1 MDEATI
7 QRIREQ
13 FDFAPYP
20 KIPVEQKP
28 NRNKLFRYNM
38 LNGFYLRDQQVVS
51 SQGKSILDVG
61 CGSGFTTLTLALANP
76 GAQIVGIDIS
86 QTSIE
91 LAKSRLLY
99 HGFSE
104 VEFYVLPVEELGTL
118 HRQFDYINCDETLYL
133 LSDPVAGLRA
143 MASVLAQQGI
153 IRANL
158 HHALQRRVYFQ
169 AQEVMQF
176 LGFMDDCDQE
186 TALQAVRDLFNGLG
200 MHAWIKKFGWSGD
213 PKDEDILANHLL
225 RGDRGFRVK
234 DMFALLAESGLQF
247 ISLVDQPFWQIADL
261 FDSPEAIPDFMQ
273 MAQAMA
279 TPEELLYLYELLNP
293 MHRLLDFYC
302 GHPHISNNYRSPADW
317 QEVEWHSA
325 TAWLHPQLQDAEV
338 KAGLERAISGL
349 APCPMSPY
357 LSVTSPKEISLLPP
371 SSLMLYILLTEG
383 KGQGMNFSELV
394 NLWQDTFPHNPI
406 SRTPL
411 SPEETA
417 KQVRRILTDLEELQ
431 FIFLTTSCQSK

>member
-1 MDEATI
+1 MNEATI

-28 NRNKLFRYNM
+28 DRNKLFRYNM
-38 LNGFYLRDQQVVS
+38 INSFYLRDQQVVS

-76 GAQIVGIDIS
+76 EAKIVGIDIS
-86 QTSIE
+86 ETSIE

-99 HGFSE
+99 HGFGE
-104 VEFYVLPVEELGTL
+104 VEFYVMPVEQLSTL

-143 MASVLAQQGI
+143 MASVLAERGI

-200 MHAWIKKFGWSGD
+200 MHAWIKKFGWSSD
-213 PKDEDILANHLL
+213 PKNEDILANHLL

-234 DMFALLAESGLQF
+234 DMFDLLAESGLQF
-247 ISLVDQPFWQIADL
+247 ISLVDQSFWQIADL
-261 FDSPEAIPDFMQ
+261 FTSPEAIPDFVQ

-279 TPEELLYLYELLNP
+279 TPQELLYLYELLNP

-302 GHPHISNNYRSPADW
+302 GHPQIGINYRSPAEW
-317 QEVEWHSA
+317 QEAEWDNA
-325 TAWLHPQLQDAEV
+325 KAWLHPQLQDAEV
-338 KAGLERAISGL
+338 KAGLEQAISAL

-357 LSVTSPKEISLLPP
+357 LSATSPKEISLLPP
-371 SSLMLYILLTEG
+371 SSLMLYILLTEA
-383 KGQGMNFSELV
+383 KGQGMDFPQLV
-394 NLWQDTFPHNPI
+394 QLWQDTFPHNPI
-406 SRTPL
+406 SR
-411 SPEETA
+411 SPMIAEQA
-417 KQVRRILTDLEELQ
+417 IQQVRKILTDLAELQ
-431 FIFLTTSCQSK
+431 FVLLTL

>member
-28 NRNKLFRYNM
+28 NRNQLFRYNM

-51 SQGKSILDVG
+51 SHGKSILDVG

-76 GAQIVGIDIS
+76 GAKIVGIDIS
-86 QTSIE
+86 ETSIE

-104 VEFYVLPVEELGTL
+104 VEFYVLPVEQLGRL
-118 HRQFDYINCDETLYL
+118 NRQFDYINCDETLYL
-133 LSDPVAGLRA
+133 LPDPLVGLQA
-143 MASVLAQQGI
+143 MASVLAERGI

-186 TALQAVRDLFNGLG
+186 TALQAVRDLFNGLDT
-200 MHAWIKKFGWSGD
+200 HTWIKKFGWSD
-213 PKDEDILANHLL
+213 NPRDEGILANHLL

-234 DMFALLAESGLQF
+234 DMFDLLARSGLQF

-261 FDSPEAIPDFMQ
+261 FTSPAAMPDFMQ

-279 TPEELLYLYELLNP
+279 TPQELLYLYELLNP

-302 GHPHISNNYRSPADW
+302 GHPHISNSYRSPAEW
-317 QEVEWHSA
+317 QEAEWDNA
-325 TAWLHPQLQDAEV
+325 KAWLHPQLQDAEV
-338 KAGLERAISGL
+338 KAGLEQAISGL
-349 APCPMSPY
+349 APCPISLY
-357 LSVTSPKEISLLPP
+357 LSATSPKEISLLPP
-371 SSLMLYILLTEG
+371 SSLMLYILMTEG
-383 KGQGMNFSELV
+383 KEQGMDFNELV
-394 NLWQDTFPHNPI
+394 QLWQNTFPHNPI
-406 SRTPL
+406 NRNPMTSEQV
-411 SPEETA
+411 SQ
-417 KQVRRILTDLEELQ
+417 QVRKILTDLEELQ
-431 FIFLTTSCQSK
+431 FIFLTL